1 MIVLQTKMTN
11 SNNSKSHLPVISLA
25 TSLAISL
32 AISLATLAVES
43 DIGKLTISVEY
54 DIHPRF
60 LSVVYA
66 LNLSETCEELFENPI
81 KRSREQAI
89 SGV

>member
-1 MIVLQTKMTN
+1 M
-11 SNNSKSHLPVISLA
+11 PVISLA
-25 TSLAISL
+25 TSL